1 MAVNQAL
8 DDKSDLE
15 LVQLTLSN
23 QENFLY
29 LVNRYEKKLLR
40 FIQRIS
46 GLDNDDA
53 QDLLQEAFIKIYQNL
68 NDFDQH
74 LKFSSWAYRIVHN
87 QVISNYRKNKSRP
100 QLSLFELDLES
111 CEELTSDFDINQNID
126 QSILRKQIIKAL
138 KNIDL
143 KYQEVIILKYLE
155 DKSYEEI
162 SDIIKKPLST
172 VGTLLRRGKKALEK
186 ELKK

>member
-1 MAVNQAL
+1 MVGNEAL
-8 DDKSDLE
+8 ASKNDLE
-15 LVQLTLSN
+15 LVQLTLAD

-29 LVNRYEKKLLR
+29 LVNRYEPKLLR

-46 GLDNDDA
+46 GLSTDDA
-53 QDLLQEAFIKIYQNL
+53 QDLLQEVFIKVYQNL
-68 NDFDQH
+68 NDFDQS
-74 LKFSSWAYRIVHN
+74 LKFSSWLYRIAHN

-100 QLSLFELDLES
+100 QMSLFDLDLES
-111 CEELTSDFDINQNID
+111 CEQLASNFDINQDID
-126 QSILRKQIIKAL
+126 QNILRQKIAKAL
-138 KNIDL
+138 KRVDL
-143 KYQEVIILKYLE
+143 KYQEVMILKYLE

-172 VGTLLRRGKKALEK
+172 VGTLLRRGKYALQQ